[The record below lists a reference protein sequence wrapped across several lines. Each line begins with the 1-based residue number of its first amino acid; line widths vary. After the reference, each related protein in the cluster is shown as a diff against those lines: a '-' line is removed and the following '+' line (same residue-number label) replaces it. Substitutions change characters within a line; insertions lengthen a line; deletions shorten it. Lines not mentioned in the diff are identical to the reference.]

1 MDSIGFKIGSP
12 LEEISRIKVGTP
24 TAEHPVVP
32 LSADLVTEITVV
44 RWIFFPWYKTG
55 AILVLMKNL

>member
-24 TAEHPVVP
+24 TAEHPVVGLCQARLESQTG
-32 LSADLVTEITVV
+32 LSL
-44 RWIFFPWYKTG
+44 
-55 AILVLMKNL
+55 N